1 MCNTVFD
8 LYETSMKS
16 VMINTG
22 IINNQTKVGP
32 APVDGMEITES
43 TPTAGMEIT
52 ESTPTKCLG
61 NLRVIVWVCVCGVL
75 VQASG
80 LHFTCAAKCR

>member
-1 MCNTVFD
+1 MGLVQTVFN
-8 LYETSMKS
+8 LYDTSMKS

-32 APVDGMEITES
+32 APVAAGRA
-43 TPTAGMEIT
+43 AGMEIT

-61 NLRVIVWVCVCGVL
+61 NLKVSVSVWVCVCVVL

-80 LHFTCAAKCR
+80 LHFTCAAKCL